1 MATYIALVN
10 FTDQGIQNIRDLPDR
25 WDEARKG
32 IEAAGGSIE
41 YYLTMGQYDAVVITD
56 FPSDEVGA
64 AAALSIGSRGN
75 VRTETLKAF
84 TEEETRQII
93 SSMPGG

>member
-1 MATYIALVN
+1 MAKYVTLVN
-10 FTDQGIQNIRDLPDR
+10 FTDQGIRNIKELPDR

-64 AAALSIGSRGN
+64 AAALSIGSLGN

-84 TEEETRQII
+84 TEEQTRQII

>member
-1 MATYIALVN
+1 
-10 FTDQGIQNIRDLPDR
+10 
-25 WDEARKG
+25 
-32 IEAAGGSIE
+32 
-41 YYLTMGQYDAVVITD
+41 MGQYDAVVITE

-64 AAALSIGSRGN
+64 AAALSVGSQGN
-75 VRTETLKAF
+75 ARTETLKPF

>member
-1 MATYIALVN
+1 MPKYLTVVN
-10 FTDQGIQNIRDLPDR
+10 LHRPGYAEHTRT
-25 WDEARKG
+25 ARQS

-64 AAALSIGSRGN
+64 AAALSVGSLGN
-75 VRTETLKAF
+75 ARTETLKPF
-84 TEEETRQII
+84 MEEETRQII